1 VQSDSLLNVLRKLPD
16 PELELART
24 EGFLVFKGKGKK
36 LEVRMEAEV
45 LLPVEQ
51 IEVPKKWVS
60 LGPEFSEALLMVQEC
75 AIEEDKQKFMA
86 TCVNIAPGWMEATDN
101 RTQMMRYTL
110 ETGIKQACLIKK
122 SGAKD
127 VAGMGPSKM
136 SETDAWLHFKNSAR
150 LVISCRRYVED
161 FVDLSSQLKVKGT
174 KVTMPK
180 GLAEAAQIAEVF
192 TQEDK
197 DANMVSVKFMPGRV
211 VICGRGVTGQYTE
224 RRKVKYDGPE
234 LEFMIA
240 PKLLENVVTKF
251 NSCVVSA
258 TRLCVK
264 SENWRYVSLLQEPE
278 APKKE

>member
-1 VQSDSLLNVLRKLPD
+1 MKIQREEFLAVLESVSPGLSPKNVIEQSNAFALKDGKVMTYNEEVFCQAPLDTEGIEGAVQSDSLLNVLRKLPD

-150 LVISCRRYVED
+150 LVISCRR
-161 FVDLSSQLKVKGT
+161 
-174 KVTMPK
+174 
-180 GLAEAAQIAEVF
+180 
-192 TQEDK
+192 
-197 DANMVSVKFMPGRV
+197 
-211 VICGRGVTGQYTE
+211 
-224 RRKVKYDGPE
+224 
-234 LEFMIA
+234 
-240 PKLLENVVTKF
+240 
-251 NSCVVSA
+251 
-258 TRLCVK
+258 
-264 SENWRYVSLLQEPE
+264 
-278 APKKE
+278 